1 MKPTQQDYHKH
12 LDRSRAEQ
20 LERYLLAM
28 TQRGLDE
35 HYGRPYHNAE
45 EALSQKVMYFQ
56 SLLLTPCDRKWMV
69 RDIMNAP
76 WVTAENKV
84 CNASIGFWYG
94 PTNYL
99 VYLSGVTKYERA
111 SVDFDRVYHDQD
123 YVEQLR
129 ANLKFT
135 RKHGHQVWTTTELH
149 TSIQTEGRNYCRL
162 KYNDPTRKADSLDIV
177 EWMAYLKKN
186 GWAEKILAE
195 KTLESAFNVYC
206 EPKGVGPY
214 FGGNSI
220 MMIANAREAAYSHDE
235 NFAAPG
241 GGCVSTLD
249 YLFEPL
255 KAAGY
260 KLNHLRALQWL
271 VDEQEQV
278 FPNLHV
284 PVEFQNMVGWDGKVL
299 KQDMTRYTANAFEV
313 GCCQFSVYRKF
324 LQQPEL
330 IKRRLDVQWDMTP
343 FKLKEE
349 AMKSGATWQ
358 EAEAYVDA
366 KLSEAKVRVDLL
378 DF

>member
-1 MKPTQQDYHKH
+1 MKPTSQDFHKH
-12 LDRSRAEQ
+12 IDRKRVEQ
-20 LERYLLAM
+20 LEHYLLAM

-35 HYGRPYHNAE
+35 HYGRPYHNDE

-76 WVTAENKV
+76 WVTPENKV

-99 VYLSGVTKYERA
+99 VYLSGVTDYAYA
-111 SVDFDRVYHDQD
+111 SVDFDRVYEDQD

-129 ANLKFT
+129 GNIAFA
-135 RKHGHQVWTTTELH
+135 RKHKHPIWTTTELH
-149 TSIQTEGRNYCRL
+149 TSIQTEGRNYCRV
-162 KYNDPTRKADSLDIV
+162 KYKDPNRKADSLDIV
-177 EWMAYLKKN
+177 EWMAYLKRQ
-186 GWAEKILAE
+186 GWAKKILEE

-206 EPKGVGPY
+206 EPKGIGPY

-220 MMIANAREAAYSHDE
+220 MMIANAREAAYSHEE
-235 NFAAPG
+235 NFAAAG
-241 GGCVSTLD
+241 GGCVNTLD

-255 KAAGY
+255 RAAGY

-271 VDEQEQV
+271 VDEQEKLM
-278 FPNLHV
+278 PNLHI
-284 PVEFQNMVGWDGKVL
+284 PVEFQNMDGHDGKVL
-299 KQDMTRYTANAFEV
+299 KADMLRYTANALEV

-330 IKRRLDVQWDMTP
+330 IKRRLEVQWDMTP
-343 FKLKEE
+343 FKLRE
-349 AMKSGATWQ
+349 AALKSGATAL
-358 EAEAYVDA
+358 EADATVDIA
-366 KLSEAKVRVDLL
+366 LSEQSVRLDLL